1 MILYDSQVHVFVQ
14 MPTSKTGSEMKSFRR
29 ATLLKLAVL
38 LANDA
43 STSLMAFSY
52 TFDPLNNS
60 WKPSARQK
68 HRRSY
73 ESSTPSS
80 YSYAPTPPEPP
91 PGTGVQFT
99 YDEKDIVRHHYTAFI
114 GGDGNNDPAFVPKTT
129 LVEIEYNKKTGE
141 VSLLD
146 EEGVVTPEEYK
157 RIVKAVKYEHEDTT
171 GGAPVEPE
179 LISEDDREDII
190 VGTTMY
196 LDPEDLDL
204 SDVIDT
210 EVEDLSGSAPR
221 PKKVVDIPHY
231 EQKLKDFPQQQLQDH
246 ESSSRQNTQST
257 PATVDSTETFNSY
270 SIPQPSTVNH
280 SVNQYQTAPV
290 ATTYRNA
297 QSQQQYEYDYSQQG
311 LQTATAV
318 AQPTTDQ
325 YYYQQQQHTDYN
337 YGYEQYYET
346 SVTEQPSNDEGVEE
360 TYYDDGTYRKSSGFG
375 FAHRRESFTD
385 SAYEY

>member
-1 MILYDSQVHVFVQ
+1 

-38 LANDA
+38 LASDA

-68 HRRSY
+68 HSRSY
-73 ESSTPSS
+73 EPSTPSS

-91 PGTGVQFT
+91 PATGVQFT
-99 YDEKDIVRHHYTAFI
+99 YDEKDIIRHHYTAFI

-171 GGAPVEPE
+171 GGVPVEPE
-179 LISEDDREDII
+179 LISEDDQEDIV

-210 EVEDLSGSAPR
+210 EVEDLSGSTPR
-221 PKKVVDIPHY
+221 PKKVVDIPQY

-246 ESSSRQNTQST
+246 ESSSGQNTQSVSA
-257 PATVDSTETFNSY
+257 PATVDATQTFNSY

-290 ATTYRNA
+290 ATTYGNE
-297 QSQQQYEYDYSQQG
+297 QSQQQYEYDYSQHG
-311 LQTATAV
+311 VQTATAV

-337 YGYEQYYET
+337 YGYEQHYET

-385 SAYEY
+385 TAYEY